1 MLDSELAR
9 PTSLLLQ
16 HHHRQRK
23 ILFTQSRAAANP
35 AIAFRLQSA
44 RPVGRVAELGSL
56 GQNRMT
62 VTLREVTKG
71 DLPIFFE
78 HQLDAEATRMAAF
91 PSRDRDAFMAHWA
104 RIMSNETGILNTIL
118 ADDTVAGNVV
128 YWEAAGEPNIGYWLG
143 KTHWGKGI
151 ASAALAQFLTKIEA
165 RPVYAHVAKHNFASI
180 RVLHKCGFQL
190 AREDM
195 CDGDDGEELV
205 MELRSDRCA
214 TAANKPTKT

>member
-1 MLDSELAR
+1 
-9 PTSLLLQ
+9 
-16 HHHRQRK
+16 
-23 ILFTQSRAAANP
+23 
-35 AIAFRLQSA
+35 
-44 RPVGRVAELGSL
+44 
-56 GQNRMT
+56 MT
-62 VTLREVTKG
+62 VALREVTKE

-104 RIMSNETGILNTIL
+104 RIMSSETGILNTIL

-151 ASAALAQFLTKIEA
+151 ASAALAQFLTKVEA

-180 RVLHKCGFQL
+180 RVLQKCGFQL
-190 AREDM
+190 ARRICAM
-195 CDGDDGEELV
+195 AMMAKNLLWSCAQIV
-205 MELRSDRCA
+205 APRPPINPQRPNHAMERTADRR
-214 TAANKPTKT
+214 TLHF

>member
-1 MLDSELAR
+1 M
-9 PTSLLLQ
+9 TLQ
-16 HHHRQRK
+16 VVAIHP
-23 ILFTQSRAAANP
+23 LAANH
-35 AIAFRLQSA
+35 
-44 RPVGRVAELGSL
+44 VAQGSRSL
-56 GQNRMT
+56 ILYLVRSDQMT
-62 VTLREVTKG
+62 VTLREVTKE

-104 RIMSNETGILNTIL
+104 RIMSNESGILNTIL

-128 YWEAAGEPNIGYWLG
+128 YWEAAGKPNIGYWLG

-180 RVLHKCGFQL
+180 RVLQKCGFRL

>member
-1 MLDSELAR
+1 MR
-9 PTSLLLQ
+9 PTSDSRSSSILRIRNWQFGRSAMPLASFVAMPCAVSRLLPPLAKRTIDTFGQSSRPLEQ
-16 HHHRQRK
+16 HY
-23 ILFTQSRAAANP
+23 LF
-35 AIAFRLQSA
+35 
-44 RPVGRVAELGSL
+44 
-56 GQNRMT
+56 
-62 VTLREVTKG
+62 
-71 DLPIFFE
+71 
-78 HQLDAEATRMAAF
+78 
-91 PSRDRDAFMAHWA
+91 SRDRDAFMAHWA
-104 RIMSNETGILNTIL
+104 RIMSKETNESGILNTIL

-180 RVLHKCGFQL
+180 RVLQKCGFQL

-205 MELRSDRCA
+205 MELRSDRFA
-214 TAANKPTKT
+214 TARQ

>member
-1 MLDSELAR
+1 
-9 PTSLLLQ
+9 
-16 HHHRQRK
+16 
-23 ILFTQSRAAANP
+23 
-35 AIAFRLQSA
+35 
-44 RPVGRVAELGSL
+44 
-56 GQNRMT
+56 MT
-62 VTLREVTKG
+62 VALREVTKE
-71 DLPIFFE
+71 DLPIFLE

-180 RVLHKCGFQL
+180 RVLQKCGFQL
-190 AREDM
+190 AREDR
-195 CDGDDGEELV
+195 CGGDDGEELV